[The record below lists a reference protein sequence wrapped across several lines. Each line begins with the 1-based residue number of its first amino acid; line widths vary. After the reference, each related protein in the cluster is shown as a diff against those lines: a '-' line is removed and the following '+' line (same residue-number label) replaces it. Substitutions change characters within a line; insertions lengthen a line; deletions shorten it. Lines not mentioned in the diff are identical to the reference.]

1 MLLESQNEV
10 TKVTS
15 DVAKHLADLA
25 NGKSNDGQQVGGF
38 SVVQELQTMI
48 ETLQEKQKS
57 FLSFGFGVDRQGGAT
72 EPVILPYL

>member
-15 DVAKHLADLA
+15 DIAKHLADLA
-25 NGKSNDGQQVGGF
+25 NGKSNVGQQVGGF

-48 ETLQEKQKS
+48 ETLQEKQKRMS
-57 FLSFGFGVDRQGGAT
+57 VRVQL
-72 EPVILPYL
+72 ILKKSPKFYGH